1 MSCFFFFNFTAYIL
15 CVVCHLQCKY
25 GIRHMYG
32 PMKTQCYPIFNPV
45 SIRTVNIDHGSS
57 RWALGCLDILEKTKH
72 VVMEVHNNDGNN
84 SHLSYCNVKDRKAYQ
99 IITHWSNMKWRS
111 NQSYHQTILKIDFY
125 VCPNRARVPNGL
137 SISPHCHSSPHNI
150 WCMLYIF
157 GIAIYFSRSMNP
169 IDCKVCMLIII
180 WLLVCTTKI

>member
-1 MSCFFFFNFTAYIL
+1 MSCFIFQFHCIHTVCCLSFTVQVWHQAYVWTHENSVLPNFQSCLY
-15 CVVCHLQCKY
+15 QNGEY
-25 GIRHMYG
+25 
-32 PMKTQCYPIFNPV
+32 
-45 SIRTVNIDHGSS
+45 HGSS
-57 RWALGCLDILEKTKH
+57 WWTLGCLDILEKTKH
-72 VVMEVHNNDGNN
+72 VVLEVHNNDGNN

-111 NQSYHQTILKIDFY
+111 NQSYHQTILKIDYY

-137 SISPHCHSSPHNI
+137 SISPRCHSSPHNI